1 MSSDAQWSPKHQWRW
16 VNLYKMAF
24 FAIRIWAIQSIIF
37 WKSIRAT
44 WLNPF
49 ILFQVS
55 GGQDEEL
62 AAKLIC
68 LYGAYNEEDPS
79 YSTPGKLNSSSFMCH
94 WAAFIGMNGAPSP
107 NAVSRFY
114 LLHPWKANSENQ
126 RVSDF
131 FFIKKTNKQQKLLHY
146 FSQNSVS
153 ILHNS
158 TYRVRSL
165 WLLRAFYPSCPVRFC
180 CVKLVL
186 VSHYV
191 IPVDDLR
198 VERGSLE
205 ATLVSRGKLLA
216 CMWRQRVIAHN
227 RKQQRSTTCWESCSG
242 CSAEICCPLF
252 GLSSV

>member
-16 VNLYKMAF
+16 VNLHKMAF

-131 FFIKKTNKQQKLLHY
+131 FLSKKQTNNKNCSIISVKTVCLYYITALTGCGRCDYWELFIHHVLSG
-146 FSQNSVS
+146 FVVS
-153 ILHNS
+153 NL
-158 TYRVRSL
+158 
-165 WLLRAFYPSCPVRFC
+165 C
-180 CVKLVL
+180 
-186 VSHYV
+186 
-191 IPVDDLR
+191 
-198 VERGSLE
+198 
-205 ATLVSRGKLLA
+205 
-216 CMWRQRVIAHN
+216 
-227 RKQQRSTTCWESCSG
+227 
-242 CSAEICCPLF
+242 
-252 GLSSV
+252 